1 MKRTALWLTTV
12 VLVLTPT
19 AAFGGDWRMF
29 HHDAVHG
36 GGTPETAIGAST
48 AGSLKPLWQA
58 NTGAAAYSSPAVVKS
73 PGTGRTLGYIANT
86 AGAISA
92 HDAAT
97 GERVWYFDLPVKVNS
112 SPAVF
117 NNVLYIGATDQNIYA
132 LNATTGA
139 QICHLAVHNNVEASP
154 VVGNP
159 GTGNVVYVG
168 DEGITGAD

>member
-1 MKRTALWLTTV
+1 MKRTAGWLV
-12 VLVLTPT
+12 VLALVLTPT

-48 AGSLKPLWQA
+48 AGSLTPLWQA

-73 PGTGRTLGYIANT
+73 PVTGQTLVYIANT
-86 AGAISA
+86 AGTLSA
-92 HDAAT
+92 YDATT
-97 GERVWYFDLPVKVNS
+97 GARVWYFDLPAKINS
-112 SPAVF
+112 SPAVV
-117 NNVLYIGATDQNIYA
+117 NNVLYIGTTDKNIYA

-139 QICHLAVHNNVEASP
+139 QVCHLAVGNNVEASP

-159 GTGNVVYVG
+159 GTGNV
-168 DEGITGAD
+168 